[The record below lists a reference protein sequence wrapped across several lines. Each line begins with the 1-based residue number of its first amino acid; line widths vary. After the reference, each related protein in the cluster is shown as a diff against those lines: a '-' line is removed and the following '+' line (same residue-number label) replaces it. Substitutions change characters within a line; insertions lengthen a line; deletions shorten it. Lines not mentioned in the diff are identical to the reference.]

1 MRRQDLAHVLRAA
14 CEVSQDPEIVVL
26 GSQAILGA
34 YDEDDLPALATASV
48 EADLAWLAD
57 GPDRER
63 AERANAH
70 IGELSQF
77 DDTFGYYGEGIS
89 IETAVLPEG
98 WESRLTTW
106 DLRSSEPARPRFL
119 DKYDLAVAKL
129 AAHRLKD
136 LEFVGALLEHGLL
149 DADALRE
156 RARMLGPRVD
166 SRTRESVGAA
176 VESLARAARKR
187 LGRSTTDDLDARDRF
202 RSEHGALRER
212 LDRGSGSV
220 PTTFNEQG
228 DSAESPHRASTEH
241 GRRKPDTKGPTLR

>member
-1 MRRQDLAHVLRAA
+1 MRRQDLAHILRAA

-63 AERANAH
+63 AERVNGS
-70 IGELSQF
+70 IGELSHF

-89 IETAVLPEG
+89 IKTAVLPEG

-106 DLRSSEPARPRFL
+106 DLRSSEPARPKFL

-129 AAHRLKD
+129 AAHRPKD

-156 RARMLGPRVD
+156 RARMLEPSVD
-166 SRTRESVGAA
+166 PRTRESVGAA

-187 LGRSTTDDLDARDRF
+187 VGRSTTDDADAPDRF
-202 RSEHGALRER
+202 RSEHVALRER
-212 LDRGSGSV
+212 LDRGPGSV
-220 PTTFNEQG
+220 RTASSEQG
-228 DSAESPHRASTEH
+228 DSVESLPHPHSSPA
-241 GRRKPDTKGPTLR
+241 RRPGQRRGPTLG

>member
-1 MRRQDLAHVLRAA
+1 MPTLASCR
-14 CEVSQDPEIVVL
+14 SSTTP
-26 GSQAILGA
+26 S
-34 YDEDDLPALATASV
+34 ATTAK
-48 EADLAWLAD
+48 
-57 GPDRER
+57 
-63 AERANAH
+63 
-70 IGELSQF
+70 
-77 DDTFGYYGEGIS
+77 GIS

-129 AAHRLKD
+129 AAHRPKD

-156 RARMLGPRVD
+156 RARMLEPSVD
-166 SRTRESVGAA
+166 PRTRESVGAA

-220 PTTFNEQG
+220 RTTLNEQG
-228 DSAESPHRASTEH
+228 DSAESPHRASTDHE
-241 GRRKPDTKGPTLR
+241 RRKPDTKGPHPEVIPRNHPCSRCTMARASTARASARNSAERSVLGPWRRTPPGHKPMTKAGSS